1 MTMTGTTGLVGL
13 AGGTGSAGVGGGA
26 AQLLALSA
34 GGLLVSAVLLVWR
47 RSLTA
52 AVRLLAVQGV
62 ALATLVV
69 AVALTERDVELL
81 GVAVLVLL
89 LKGVALPLV
98 LGRAVATTGVDRE
111 DTPVL
116 NPTAGLVT
124 VAVLTTVAWL
134 VSRPV
139 TAALGVGEGG
149 GPGPQ
154 AVPAGI
160 ATVLVGCLLLVT
172 RRRVLSQVAG
182 FVVLDNGIATV
193 GFLTAAGVPFVVELG
208 VSLDVLLIALILAVL
223 SGRLHGLVGATS
235 VDELTELRD

>member
-1 MTMTGTTGLVGL
+1 MTGMAGLAGLAGLAGTTGLTGL
-13 AGGTGSAGVGGGA
+13 SGGA

-81 GVAVLVLL
+81 GVAALVLL

-98 LGRAVATTGVDRE
+98 LGRAVAATGVDRE

-139 TAALGVGEGG
+139 TTALGA

-154 AVPAGI
+154 AVPAGV

>member
-1 MTMTGTTGLVGL
+1 MTGMAGLAGLAGLAGTTGLTGL
-13 AGGTGSAGVGGGA
+13 SGGA

-81 GVAVLVLL
+81 GVAALVLL

-98 LGRAVATTGVDRE
+98 LGRAVAATGVDRE

-116 NPTAGLVT
+116 NPTAGLAT

-139 TAALGVGEGG
+139 TTALGA

-154 AVPAGI
+154 AVPAGV